1 MSQYRSWIFVCAGLA
16 AGLFAQIGQAGTLQ
30 LTLYL
35 DVDARQF
42 LNASHQSI
50 LIVVPNPASEADN
63 TVVALTLPPPIADSM
78 KLIIEPDSS
87 LYIANGTVSSVD
99 VINMGLITPV
109 LYGNAYSFNGVQIN
123 GDGKGKDG
131 TVGIYY
137 EAPSNSQPL
146 ITGLALFM
154 YDSASGK
161 PSAPSPIN
169 TFTLNRFQS
178 RYISQPAS
186 IIWVLVGSDIS
197 NGSVIP
203 TGVFKS
209 ATSYSTYSNTSP
221 RTRSTFQ
228 LSRYLEVTFNAQ
240 NQASIHFDT
249 SVNAFAP
256 GPYPN

>member
-1 MSQYRSWIFVCAGLA
+1 VCAGLA

-35 DVDARQF
+35 DIDARQF

-99 VINMGLITPV
+99 VINMGLITSV

-146 ITGLALFM
+146 ITGWLYLCTTAHPANPQHRRRSTLLPSTVFNLAIYRSLPRS
-154 YDSASGK
+154 YGSWSA
-161 PSAPSPIN
+161 AI
-169 TFTLNRFQS
+169 
-178 RYISQPAS
+178 
-186 IIWVLVGSDIS
+186 
-197 NGSVIP
+197 
-203 TGVFKS
+203 S
-209 ATSYSTYSNTSP
+209 ATA
-221 RTRSTFQ
+221 
-228 LSRYLEVTFNAQ
+228 V
-240 NQASIHFDT
+240 
-249 SVNAFAP
+249 
-256 GPYPN
+256 